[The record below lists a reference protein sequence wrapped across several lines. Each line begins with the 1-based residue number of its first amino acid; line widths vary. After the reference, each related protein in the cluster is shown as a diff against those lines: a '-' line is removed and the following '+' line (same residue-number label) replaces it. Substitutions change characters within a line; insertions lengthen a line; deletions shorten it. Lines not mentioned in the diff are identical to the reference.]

1 MNGHFTEKKKETNLS
16 TMNAR
21 CEFKVRNVSTTE
33 YYSKKHLKET
43 KWTADVSDSDTTD
56 RMVVQRYEPSP
67 LGLNSFP
74 LSVQTL
80 CKS

>member
-1 MNGHFTEKKKETNLS
+1 
-16 TMNAR
+16 MNAR
-21 CEFKVRNVSTTE
+21 CEFKVCNISTTE

-43 KWTADVSDSDTTD
+43 KWTADISDNTD